1 VLNNLSENIQLSDVA
16 DHCYVSHTH
25 LSRMFKEIRGIT
37 FKQFLLRA
45 RVDRALELLE
55 DPGIAVTEI
64 CYEVGFRDAS
74 HFGRIFRRYV
84 GTSPSLYR
92 KTALDNKRGPF
103 RNIRRAPDWL
113 AVS

>member
-1 VLNNLSENIQLSDVA
+1 MAALSNVCRKQRTYPMKRDVIFPPNFSEHMRRLTPNEKTILKAQKFVLNNLSENIQLSDVA

-55 DPGIAVTEI
+55 DRS
-64 CYEVGFRDAS
+64 YHS
-74 HFGRIFRRYV
+74 
-84 GTSPSLYR
+84 
-92 KTALDNKRGPF
+92 
-103 RNIRRAPDWL
+103 
-113 AVS
+113 